1 MINRYN
7 IEKPRQSSFVR
18 SPVLRPGLCA
28 REAEGRRT
36 LLINLPY
43 MQLKK
48 LNNYINNLSRT
59 LKWLGSSLKPLED
72 VLQKK
77 IELWVIL
84 RAITSHLIAA
94 QASRV
99 RDRDV
104 ARVLNYETNTRQ

>member
-1 MINRYN
+1 MR
-7 IEKPRQSSFVR
+7 
-18 SPVLRPGLCA
+18 A
-28 REAEGRRT
+28 RGRRPT
-36 LLINLPY
+36 NLLINLPY

-48 LNNYINNLSRT
+48 LNNNINNLSRT

-72 VLQKK
+72 VLYK

-104 ARVLNYETNTRQ
+104 ARVLNYETDTRQ